1 MEIGSV
7 IRKCRKLKGMTQ
19 LQLSNSSNI
28 SESYLSLIEQDKRQ
42 PTLSNLESIAG
53 TLQVPV
59 SILVFLADKRESI
72 SEITDKQIEALTE
85 TIYSLVEA

>member
-1 MEIGSV
+1 MKIGSV

-19 LQLSNSSNI
+19 LQLSNSSDI

-42 PTLSNLESIAG
+42 PTLSNLESIAD

-85 TIYSLVEA
+85 TIYSLVKA

>member
-19 LQLSNSSNI
+19 LQLSNSSDI

-42 PTLSNLESIAG
+42 PTLSNLESIAD

-59 SILVFLADKRESI
+59 SILVFLADKQESI

>member
-1 MEIGSV
+1 MKIGSV
-7 IRKCRKLKGMTQ
+7 IRKCRKLKSMTQ
-19 LQLSNSSNI
+19 LQLSNSSGI

-59 SILVFLADKRESI
+59 SILVFLADTQESV
-72 SEITDKQIEALTE
+72 SEITDKQIEAITK

>member
-1 MEIGSV
+1 MKIGGV

-19 LQLSNSSNI
+19 LQLSNLSDI

-42 PTLSNLESIAG
+42 TTLSNLESIAIA
-53 TLQVPV
+53 LQVPV
-59 SILVFLADKRESI
+59 SILVFLADKQESI
-72 SEITDKQIEALTE
+72 SEITDKQIEALTK

>member
-1 MEIGSV
+1 MKIGSV

-19 LQLSNSSNI
+19 LQLSDSSNI

-53 TLQVPV
+53 TLQVPI
-59 SILVFLADKRESI
+59 SILVFLADKQESI

>member
-1 MEIGSV
+1 MNIGGV

-19 LQLSNSSNI
+19 LQLSNSSDI

-59 SILVFLADKRESI
+59 SILVFLADKQQSI
-72 SEITDKQIEALTE
+72 SEITDKQVEALTK

>member
-1 MEIGSV
+1 MQIGSV

-42 PTLSNLESIAG
+42 PTLSNLESIAN
-53 TLQVPV
+53 TLQIPI
-59 SILVFLADKRESI
+59 SILVFLADEQDSI
-72 SEITDKQIEALTE
+72 SEITDKQVETLTK
-85 TIYSLVEA
+85 TIYSLVKA

>member
-1 MEIGSV
+1 MKIGGV

-19 LQLSNSSNI
+19 LQLSNSSDI

-42 PTLSNLESIAG
+42 PTLSNLESIAD

-59 SILVFLADKRESI
+59 SILVFLADKQESI